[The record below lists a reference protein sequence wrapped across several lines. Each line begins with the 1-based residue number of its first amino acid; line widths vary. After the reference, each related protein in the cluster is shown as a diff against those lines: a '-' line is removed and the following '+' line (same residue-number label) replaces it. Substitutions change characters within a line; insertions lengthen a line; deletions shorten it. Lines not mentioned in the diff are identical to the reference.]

1 MELRS
6 RDHDDV
12 GVGVIAFVDLLPD
25 CLEALLFLTP
35 VHFAFLGFFG
45 WFFEAFVS
53 DERMKL

>member
-1 MELRS
+1 
-6 RDHDDV
+6 
-12 GVGVIAFVDLLPD
+12 VGVIAFVDLLPD